1 MFGKTNIAN
10 HQLAL
15 RTIININY
23 HKPSSSS
30 LWSSKS
36 STSMISDHSSPPI
49 RPWQWA
55 SRSKPQ
61 EQTWFSWKK
70 REKSANLDL
79 IYPNQHLSSGF
90 LFESSISQL
99 IQWIE
104 KVVSPI
110 PKNSHFHPNI
120 LDRVVPAGK
129 HLLFATFLSVFFPHP
144 LWEKASWLKSF
155 RGRYCFFLL
164 CSKLW
169 IFRVQ
174 KYKTF

>member
-1 MFGKTNIAN
+1 MLKYRAHYGAKNCNGDNTLQLWPVRLAHIYVIYCYFLYDLGQTASFGWFAKIGMFGKTNIAN

-36 STSMISDHSSPPI
+36 STSMISDQAQPPI

-90 LFESSISQL
+90 LFESS
-99 IQWIE
+99 
-104 KVVSPI
+104 
-110 PKNSHFHPNI
+110 
-120 LDRVVPAGK
+120 
-129 HLLFATFLSVFFPHP
+129 T
-144 LWEKASWLKSF
+144 
-155 RGRYCFFLL
+155 
-164 CSKLW
+164 
-169 IFRVQ
+169 
-174 KYKTF
+174 